1 MTSFVH
7 SVILISAVFLW
18 IICIGMIFILIGCA
32 ILFACKVTQKVHKK
46 TEDKKMI
53 EVAINENKKSKR
65 TILGPFNSPKEL
77 IDYVD
82 KNLVDPNQIAVVNI
96 GGIAKAFHVYK
107 TIDNVITIEEAV
119 VDWDEITYQLSIEN
133 ARYPKELKG

>member
-7 SVILISAVFLW
+7 SAILISAVFLW
-18 IICIGMIFILIGCA
+18 IICIGIVFILIGCA

-46 TEDKKMI
+46 TEDKKKI

-77 IDYVD
+77 IDYV
-82 KNLVDPNQIAVVNI
+82 NNNSVNPNQIAVVNI
-96 GGIAKAFHVYK
+96 GGVAKAFHAYK
-107 TIDNVITIEEAV
+107 TIDNVITIEEV
-119 VDWDEITYQLSIEN
+119 IVDWDEITYQLSVEN
-133 ARYPKELKG
+133 AKELKG

>member
-18 IICIGMIFILIGCA
+18 IICIGIVIILIGCA

-46 TEDKKMI
+46 TEDKKI

-77 IDYVD
+77 IDYVI
-82 KNLVDPNQIAVVNI
+82 KNPTDPNQIAVVNI
-96 GGIAKAFHVYK
+96 GGVAKAFHTYK
-107 TIDNVITIEEAV
+107 MIDNVITIEEAV